1 MTRTAYLSLGSN
13 LGDREANLRAA
24 IKALESLGDIDSV
37 SSIYETEPVDTEVPQ
52 PWFLNCIV
60 ALRTDLMPRRLL
72 AGALGIE
79 ESLGRRRD
87 QEKGPRT
94 LDIDIVLFDG
104 LVVGGRE
111 LTIPHP
117 AMHQRRFV
125 LEPLAEIAP
134 NLQHPVLKHTV
145 TELLS
150 DLPLDRGVVR
160 KIG

>member
-1 MTRTAYLSLGSN
+1 MSLGSN

-24 IKALESLGDIDSV
+24 IKALESLGDIESV
-37 SSIYETEPVDTEVPQ
+37 SSIYEAEPVDTEVPQ

-60 ALRTDLMPRRLL
+60 ALRTGLTPRRLL
-72 AGALGIE
+72 HGALGIE

-94 LDIDIVLFDG
+94 MDIDIVLFDG
-104 LVVGGRE
+104 LVVGGRD

-125 LEPLAEIAP
+125 LEPLAESAP
-134 NLQHPVLKHTV
+134 NLRHPVLKRTV
-145 TELLS
+145 AELLS
-150 DLPLDRGVVR
+150 ELPLDRGVVR